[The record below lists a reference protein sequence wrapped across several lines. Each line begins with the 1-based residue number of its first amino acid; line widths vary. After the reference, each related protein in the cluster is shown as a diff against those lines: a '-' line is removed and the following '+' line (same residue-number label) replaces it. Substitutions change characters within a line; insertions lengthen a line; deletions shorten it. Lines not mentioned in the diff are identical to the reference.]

1 MRNPVH
7 YLPYPVTR
15 HPGLSSSAP
24 ASFANAPHTH
34 THSLSLPTTLNT
46 STPQLLPIPTLP
58 TMTGFGASPTRS
70 LFGNPAAD
78 PYEAAQAR
86 GFFISPEGR
95 VVYSPPKAAQPHPP
109 PTSSNIFR
117 LSSSSEAHASPAV
130 KTEKSSPSMSVSN
143 PVPCH
148 THQCPPSGCSCAGFT
163 WTGAATGTGERPC
176 QGLFGET
183 PKQPSAKPGPS
194 LFGGF
199 GATPQQR
206 STQPTPSLSLFGSF
220 GATPQQQSTQPAPSF
235 FGGFGAAPAP
245 RTSSEGGASLLG
257 STVPRNSAN
266 TSSLFA
272 NLGGQASNPRVRG
285 LFDNFYSGEL
295 SDRVDTRATNPP
307 TAVPSLFGFQTTKP
321 TQTTPSIRVA
331 EDQAVK

>member
-1 MRNPVH
+1 
-7 YLPYPVTR
+7 
-15 HPGLSSSAP
+15 
-24 ASFANAPHTH
+24 
-34 THSLSLPTTLNT
+34 
-46 STPQLLPIPTLP
+46 
-58 TMTGFGASPTRS
+58 MTGFGASPTRS

-130 KTEKSSPSMSVSN
+130 KTEKSSPRLRRRLLWRLSEQSLTRPLTSAS
-143 PVPCH
+143 CCA
-148 THQCPPSGCSCAGFT
+148 CPSETSTRASGRRTLMCMAGD
-163 WTGAATGTGERPC
+163 GVGDRHR
-176 QGLFGET
+176 
-183 PKQPSAKPGPS
+183 GPS

-266 TSSLFA
+266 TPSLFA

-295 SDRVDTRATNPP
+295 SDRVDTRATHPP